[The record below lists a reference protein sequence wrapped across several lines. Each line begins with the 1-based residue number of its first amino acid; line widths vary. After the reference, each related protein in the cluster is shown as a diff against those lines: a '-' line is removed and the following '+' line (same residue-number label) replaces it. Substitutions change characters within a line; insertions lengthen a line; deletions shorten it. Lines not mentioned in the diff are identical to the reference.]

1 VQRPLH
7 ARPRPTLS
15 QPRPA
20 PHSLETEQSSSRH
33 LRSENEKLA
42 GDMRTLAQQLKQE
55 RAASNAVLAVRVGN
69 SETAAES
76 KHGDGAGEMGA
87 NGLTLASAASQ
98 ILMLRREVKW
108 LQKQWQTAKRD
119 QDGTANRE
127 QLDSLQQAL
136 EEEKAKA
143 SAAAEAAAAAVAQRR
158 LLLRQLG
165 QQRAQWQAQ
174 QARMGRRSAAQAEAA
189 ALRVQLEQT
198 HEALLTEQ
206 QQRRALQQRSAGRG
220 RSAGGGSDGG
230 GAFGGGGG
238 GADDDG
244 RAASGSGGR
253 GVSALDD
260 EAIFAQRLLTRELIS
275 LERGAEQSASSYAAL
290 VGAKSEMALRLAQ
303 ADEDRAGLTLELSNL
318 KERFAALSEDRDSMA
333 ARAGSL
339 GPPPPGPP
347 PPSQPP
353 PPPPPEQKSGGFNM
367 KFNAPKIEMP
377 KVDFRLPGR
386 KQQT

>member
-1 VQRPLH
+1 
-7 ARPRPTLS
+7 
-15 QPRPA
+15 
-20 PHSLETEQSSSRH
+20 
-33 LRSENEKLA
+33 
-42 GDMRTLAQQLKQE
+42 MRTLAQQLKQE
-55 RAASNAVLAVRVGN
+55 RAASNAVLAVRVGS
-69 SETAAES
+69 SEAAADRSES
-76 KHGDGAGEMGA
+76 KQGDGAGEVGA

-136 EEEKAKA
+136 EEEKARA
-143 SAAAEAAAAAVAQRR
+143 SAAAEEAAAAAVQRR
-158 LLLRQLG
+158 LLLRQLA

-174 QARMGRRSAAQAEAA
+174 QARMARRSAAQAEAA

-206 QQRRALQQRSAGRG
+206 QQRRALQQRAGRG
-220 RSAGGGSDGG
+220 RA
-230 GAFGGGGG
+230 GGGGG
-238 GADDDG
+238 GGDFGADDDG
-244 RAASGSGGR
+244 RTASGSGAS
-253 GVSALDD
+253 GVSAHDD

-275 LERGAEQSASSYAAL
+275 LERAAEQSASSYAAL
-290 VGAKSEMALRLAQ
+290 VSAKSEMALRLAQ

-318 KERFAALSEDRDSMA
+318 KERFAALSEERDGMA
-333 ARAGSL
+333 ARSGSL
-339 GPPPPGPP
+339 GGVAPPGPP
-347 PPSQPP
+347 PPSHSAA
-353 PPPPPEQKSGGFNM
+353 PPPEKASGGFNMNM

-386 KQQT
+386 KQQQT